1 MPRRATARF
10 TRRSAALTITAG
22 LAFTMTN
29 CAGADHSPQSHQK
42 TAATTAAATASGSG
56 PRTQQEK
63 AAAPLAE
70 LKAQNG
76 LSLSLTSAT
85 RDRAGY
91 LTIHATLRNNAHH
104 TTVVPAELRGTER
117 DVVKRGSSLAGA
129 TVTDFTENKRY
140 YVLRDTDH
148 RPLTTTGLNTLKAG
162 ESVRVFM
169 QFPAPPAST
178 TTVGF
183 HLPLFDTA
191 TIKITG

>member
-1 MPRRATARF
+1 MRPERGDRQQPLAA
-10 TRRSAALTITAG
+10 RRS
-22 LAFTMTN
+22 
-29 CAGADHSPQSHQK
+29 
-42 TAATTAAATASGSG
+42 
-56 PRTQQEK
+56 
-63 AAAPLAE
+63 

-85 RDRAGY
+85 RDRTGY
-91 LTIHATLRNNAHH
+91 LTIHATLRNNAQH

-117 DVVKRGSSLAGA
+117 DVVKRGPSLAGA
-129 TVTDFTENKRY
+129 TVTDFTQNKRY